1 MKAKVALFPLGR
13 TVATPGA
20 LEALDRTGTSPSS
33 LLDRHVTGDW
43 GDVGPEDWNANER
56 DLIDGERLLS
66 VYHLEDG
73 TKLYVITEWDRS
85 VTTILQCEEY

>member
-1 MKAKVALFPLGR
+1 MKTRVALFSLGR

-20 LEALDRTGTSPSS
+20 LEALERTGTSPSE
-33 LLDRHVTGDW
+33 LLDRHVSGDW
-43 GDVGPEDWNANER
+43 GEVGPEDWEANER

-66 VYHLEDG
+66 IYHLEDG

-85 VTTILQCEEY
+85 VTTILKNNEY

>member
-1 MKAKVALFPLGR
+1 MKAGVALFPLGR

-20 LEALDRTGTSPSS
+20 LEALARTATSPSS
-33 LLDRHVTGDW
+33 LLDRHVSGDW
-43 GDVGPEDWNANER
+43 GDIGPEDWAANER

-85 VTTILQCEEY
+85 ITTALKADEY